1 MCGQVVCGEVVYEQ
15 VVCGQIVCERVVCG
29 QVVCEQVVG
38 GGGGPEAGVQN
49 QKQEPHIKMWGKN
62 NQFKQTSNKSDKVKK
77 QQYNQENKT
86 HTINKKTN
94 SSK

>member
-1 MCGQVVCGEVVYEQ
+1 
-15 VVCGQIVCERVVCG
+15 
-29 QVVCEQVVG
+29 
-38 GGGGPEAGVQN
+38 VQN

-86 HTINKKTN
+86 HTINKKKTVPNNSKVPKNSQKLKIRRTKNKPDTN
-94 SSK
+94 R

>member
-1 MCGQVVCGEVVYEQ
+1 VYKRLGWDTLVRRRRRGWREEEEEGQ
-15 VVCGQIVCERVVCG
+15 
-29 QVVCEQVVG
+29 
-38 GGGGPEAGVQN
+38 EAGVQN

-86 HTINKKTN
+86 HTINKKN
-94 SSK
+94 KQFQIIPKFQRIPKN

>member
-1 MCGQVVCGEVVYEQ
+1 LYEQ

-38 GGGGPEAGVQN
+38 GGGGGAAAGVQN